1 MQKQYHVFS
10 PRSGGRYDS
19 TALRIGAMLGTA
31 GADGGGTTVAYEAGD
46 YETITLERRGH
57 VGVLTLNRPD
67 RLNAINR
74 AMMAEVTAAVA
85 TVKADDAFRALVVTG
100 AGKGFCAGADLMG
113 VGQAVAGN
121 APEPKD
127 QFDRLDEM
135 GWVGRWA
142 AMWSGLDKPTI
153 GAINGVAAG
162 AGMSTALACDVR
174 IGSEAARF
182 KSVFIERSLSP
193 DSGLSF
199 FLPRIVG
206 YAAAADIIFTSRAV
220 GAEEAKSL
228 GLLNRLAGSAEL
240 VDAAVD
246 YANEMTRWPPV
257 ALRVSKRVL
266 QHNTEATLEEALRYE
281 SAGLYY
287 ARRAPNDVQESRAS
301 FVEKRPGVYTGT

>member
-1 MQKQYHVFS
+1 M
-10 PRSGGRYDS
+10 
-19 TALRIGAMLGTA
+19 
-31 GADGGGTTVAYEAGD
+31 AYEAGD
-46 YETITLERRGH
+46 YETIALERRGH
-57 VGVLTLNRPD
+57 VAILTLNRPD

-74 AMMAEVTAAVA
+74 AMMAELPAAVA
-85 TVKADDAFRALVVTG
+85 QLKADDEVRALVVTG
-100 AGKGFCAGADLMG
+100 SGKGFCAGADLMG
-113 VGQAVAGN
+113 AGQAVAGQ
-121 APEPKD
+121 APPLNS

-135 GWVGRWA
+135 SWVGRWA
-142 AMWSGLDKPTI
+142 SMWAGFDKPTI

-206 YAAAADIIFTSRAV
+206 YAAAADLIFTSRAV
-220 GAEEAKSL
+220 GAEEALRL
-228 GLLNRLAGSAEL
+228 GLLNRLVPAAEL
-240 VDAAVD
+240 IDAAVA

-287 ARRAPNDVQESRAS
+287 ARRAQGDVKESRDS
-301 FVEKRPGVYTGT
+301 FLEKRPGVYTGT

>member
-1 MQKQYHVFS
+1 MA
-10 PRSGGRYDS
+10 YDAS
-19 TALRIGAMLGTA
+19 
-31 GADGGGTTVAYEAGD
+31 D

-74 AMMAEVTAAVA
+74 AMMAEVSAAVA
-85 TVKADDAFRALVVTG
+85 AVKADDEFRALVVTG
-100 AGKGFCAGADLMG
+100 AGKGFCAGADLLG
-113 VGQAVAGN
+113 AGQAVAGN

-127 QFDRLDEM
+127 QFERIDEL

-142 AMWSGLDKPTI
+142 MMWSGLDKPTI

-162 AGMSTALACDVR
+162 AGMSTALGCDVR

-220 GAEEAKSL
+220 GAEEAKAL
-228 GLLNRLAGSAEL
+228 GLLNRLVAADEL
-240 VDAAVD
+240 VDAAID

-266 QHNTEATLEEALRYE
+266 QHNTEAPLEEALRYE

-287 ARRAPNDVQESRAS
+287 ARRSPHDVKESRDS
-301 FVEKRPGVYTGT
+301 FLEKRPGVYTGS